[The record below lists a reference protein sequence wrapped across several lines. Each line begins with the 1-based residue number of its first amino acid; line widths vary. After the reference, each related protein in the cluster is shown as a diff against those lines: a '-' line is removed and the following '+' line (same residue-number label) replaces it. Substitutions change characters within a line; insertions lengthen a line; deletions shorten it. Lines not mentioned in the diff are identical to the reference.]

1 MRRDSEYSMTPGSH
15 QVSDSDLVGKVL
27 GLPNGDAEEIL
38 DRVGGLR
45 HLATTDLE
53 VLVDMPGVGPASA
66 ERLLAAIEI
75 GRRLEA
81 QDMDQKSFVSSTD
94 VARYFMPR
102 MRDLRKEIFMVL
114 MLDARNCLIRGV
126 TVSVGS
132 LTASIVHPRE
142 VFKPAILSS
151 AASVILRSQPS
162 KRGPDAQPGRPE
174 DHRPARRRRCD
185 DRHQGPGSY
194 HHRTKVVHQPG
205 RQGADLMVT
214 MCSECGK
221 LKMRTLL
228 RRVRFCA
235 RRGAGRTAFMYLC
248 SGCFRKYADREVS
261 VETCVVESRRGGS
274 GHG

>member
-1 MRRDSEYSMTPGSH
+1 MTRQDKYPQANGFST
-15 QVSDSDLVGKVL
+15 VSDTDLLARIG
-27 GLPNGDAEEIL
+27 GLSRDDAHEVL

-53 VLVDMPGVGPASA
+53 VLVDLPGVGPATA
-66 ERLLAAIEI
+66 ERLLAAVEL

-81 QDMDQKSFVSSTD
+81 QDLEQKSFVSSTD

-151 AASVILRSQPS
+151 AASVIFVHNHPSGDPTPSQDDL
-162 KRGPDAQPGRPE
+162 KITAQLVDAGAMMDIKVLDHIIIGRKTFTSL
-174 DHRPARRRRCD
+174 A
-185 DRHQGPGSY
+185 
-194 HHRTKVVHQPG
+194 
-205 RQGADLMVT
+205 
-214 MCSECGK
+214 GK
-221 LKMRTLL
+221 GLI
-228 RRVRFCA
+228 
-235 RRGAGRTAFMYLC
+235 
-248 SGCFRKYADREVS
+248 
-261 VETCVVESRRGGS
+261 
-274 GHG
+274 